1 MQQTAIAYAQ
11 RVSSLIES
19 KTGLCVG
26 LDPSPA
32 QLAAWGLSDDI
43 EGLTAFCET
52 MVAACLTAEVGFVK
66 PQSAFFERFGLP
78 GLAQLSLVNKKLR
91 SAGILVIL
99 DAKRGDIS
107 STAEAYAQAYLS
119 PDRDAHYDA
128 LTLNPFLG
136 YASCAPYI
144 TQMKQAPVGVFVVM
158 RSSNPGSE
166 RIQEAWVSP
175 HVTVAVDLARAIEQ
189 DNQALVGPGALGPIG
204 VVIGATLPRMQDL
217 LAEMPSC
224 FYLCPGVGAQGA
236 TVAEVKARFGDYFK
250 QCIVPISR
258 GISAAGPL
266 PSALLEQI
274 KTYQLEWAAS

>member
-1 MQQTAIAYAQ
+1 MQQTALSYAQ
-11 RVSSLIES
+11 RVSSLIKT

-32 QLAAWGLSDDI
+32 LLKSWGLSDDI
-43 EGLTAFCET
+43 EGLSAFCRT
-52 MVAACLTAEVGFVK
+52 MTQVCLTAAIGFVK

-119 PDRDAHYDA
+119 PDREDCYDA

-144 TQMKQAPVGVFVVM
+144 AQMQQAPVGVFVVM

-166 RIQEAWVSP
+166 RIQEALVAP
-175 HVTVAVDLARAIEQ
+175 NLTVAVDLARAIEQ
-189 DNQALVGPGALGPIG
+189 DNQAMVGSDTLGPIG
-204 VVIGATLPRMQDL
+204 VVIGATIPGLRDL
-217 LAEMPSC
+217 LSEMPSC
-224 FYLCPGVGAQGA
+224 VYLCPGVGAQGA
-236 TVAEVKARFGDYFK
+236 TVADVKARFGPYFK

-258 GISAAGPL
+258 GISAAGPVSSDL
-266 PSALLEQI
+266 LSQIKAYQSAL
-274 KTYQLEWAAS
+274 AAD